1 MACDPQDAMNLRWVA
16 IAVLLLTLWA
26 VVSVIDLAWLHFTDE
41 GRSVQARARREQ
53 EVERE

>member
-16 IAVLLLTLWA
+16 IAMLLLFLWA

-41 GRSVQARARREQ
+41 GRSVQARARRDE
-53 EVERE
+53 EVGA